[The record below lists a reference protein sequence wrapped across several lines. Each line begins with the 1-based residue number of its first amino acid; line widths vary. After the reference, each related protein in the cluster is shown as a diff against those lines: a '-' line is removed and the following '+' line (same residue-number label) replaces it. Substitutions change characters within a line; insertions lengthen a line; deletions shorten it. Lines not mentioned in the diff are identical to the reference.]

1 LDRTDY
7 SIDYPLDFITEDFID
22 AEDEYAEDDGQ
33 YNFVD
38 NWNKIL
44 IPIEVTNVENDT
56 LPKELETLVTDKN
69 NLQRRKIM
77 AKESVE
83 EREIRAE
90 SAVSPEELE
99 KLATD
104 KEWTVRMGIAKNK
117 NTPVSVLEKLAVDEE
132 VVVRSTVAEN
142 ENTPV
147 SLLGKLAV
155 DKESSV
161 RQGVAGNKNT
171 PASLLEKLAVDKESS
186 VLQRVAGNKNTPV
199 SLLEKLARGE
209 TQWVRKQ
216 VAGNENTPV
225 SLLEKLAID
234 EEVMVRMSVVRNENT
249 PGSLLEILAVD
260 KNENVRRT
268 VAGNKNTLVS
278 LLEKLAIDK
287 ESSVRQGVAGN
298 ENTPV
303 LILAKLAGDKNKD
316 VRKAATENENTPA
329 SAGKQISVRKPTE
342 HRDDICKFCGKYIFS
357 EGDIT
362 LEFEAVEGDRIEW
375 AMFDKYIKLDKSYN
389 LKTDKAGIDFEQLKK
404 EWIQY
409 EESNSM
415 DFECVEKILIKVKYW
430 CPHCE
435 APYFFYEG
443 DSGIEKDWLED
454 GYDDLEDL
462 IESTSNALVG
472 NTFQVSGCYLYD
484 NHSFKHRGGAEE
496 VDVSNFDDVSDV
508 LYSDNIEVGV
518 QSFDKKIL
526 FFSIKP
532 VTFEN

>member
-186 VLQRVAGNKNTPV
+186 V
-199 SLLEKLARGE
+199 
-209 TQWVRKQ
+209 
-216 VAGNENTPV
+216 
-225 SLLEKLAID
+225 
-234 EEVMVRMSVVRNENT
+234 
-249 PGSLLEILAVD
+249 
-260 KNENVRRT
+260 
-268 VAGNKNTLVS
+268 
-278 LLEKLAIDK
+278 
-287 ESSVRQGVAGN
+287 RQGVAGN

-329 SAGKQISVRKPTE
+329 SAGNKYQ
-342 HRDDICKFCGKYIFS
+342 CGNQLSIEMIFVS
-357 EGDIT
+357 FVVNTFFLKVT
-362 LEFEAVEGDRIEW
+362 LLW
-375 AMFDKYIKLDKSYN
+375 N
-389 LKTDKAGIDFEQLKK
+389 LKQ
-404 EWIQY
+404 
-409 EESNSM
+409 
-415 DFECVEKILIKVKYW
+415 
-430 CPHCE
+430 
-435 APYFFYEG
+435 
-443 DSGIEKDWLED
+443 
-454 GYDDLEDL
+454 
-462 IESTSNALVG
+462 
-472 NTFQVSGCYLYD
+472 
-484 NHSFKHRGGAEE
+484 
-496 VDVSNFDDVSDV
+496 
-508 LYSDNIEVGV
+508 
-518 QSFDKKIL
+518 
-526 FFSIKP
+526 
-532 VTFEN
+532 